1 MTPLDQSKP
10 GGVIFPE
17 SMYAFVPHILPISA
31 TVEEEVSDL
40 PIADGT
46 LQYGMNAEWYE
57 RMMDDLS
64 RENPGLQGIIERYRR
79 ALTIPDEVW
88 TQFFGE
94 WLYAL
99 RQEYHRHDQELP
111 IVCFAT
117 LDDFQVRQQ
126 LGLDLVPKMISALS
140 RECSTSDSGWCTHL
154 RCTKINPKG
163 RGELIKVLCLVMVLL
178 DFATQEQTDFMTSGT
193 TPRSD

>member
-10 GGVIFPE
+10 GGAIFPE
-17 SMYAFVPHILPISA
+17 TIYAFVPHILPISA
-31 TVEEEVSDL
+31 PVEEEVSDL

-57 RMMDDLS
+57 RMMDDLN

-79 ALTIPDEVW
+79 ALSVPDEVW
-88 TQFFGE
+88 TQFLGE
-94 WLYAL
+94 WLYAI
-99 RQEYHRHDQELP
+99 RQEYHRQDRELP
-111 IVCFAT
+111 IINFAT

-126 LGLDLVPKMISALS
+126 LGLDVVPEMISALS
-140 RECSTSDSGWCTHL
+140 RECSTSHCGWCTHL
-154 RCTKINPKG
+154 RSAKISPKA
-163 RGELIKVLCLVMVLL
+163 RGDLIKVLCLVTALL
-178 DFATQEQTDFMTSGT
+178 NFATQEQNDFVTGT